1 MQSGLR
7 SYFSRPAK
15 TNGATPKRMRG
26 FQTPTGNFAEFPSP
40 AVSDRTFRSGFF
52 RTPKPYISRY
62 PQVRSSR
69 YATRPASPVSLSTSS
84 IGTGGGHR
92 SSAVNRNLNLTEN
105 EELFPVPCHTL
116 QTRLALSAAEVE
128 ATRTKEPDMKTV
140 NKTPSEFKMRF
151 SGKPVEDWIG
161 HVDALETHRALKY
174 SWTAKQFY
182 YGLLHTLTDEAHKT
196 AAAMEDDTEEME
208 MHRAFSPIGLS
219 RMWAN
224 TGKWRVG
231 K

>member
-1 MQSGLR
+1 MAERIVTLWSGNNLSCSCSCRHYDRQRTMQSGLR

-52 RTPKPYISRY
+52 RTPNPYISRY

-116 QTRLALSAAEVE
+116 QTRLTLSVTEVE
-128 ATRTKEPDMKTV
+128 SRPYC
-140 NKTPSEFKMRF
+140 F
-151 SGKPVEDWIG
+151 SCIR
-161 HVDALETHRALKY
+161 HY
-174 SWTAKQFY
+174 S
-182 YGLLHTLTDEAHKT
+182 
-196 AAAMEDDTEEME
+196 
-208 MHRAFSPIGLS
+208 
-219 RMWAN
+219 
-224 TGKWRVG
+224 
-231 K
+231 